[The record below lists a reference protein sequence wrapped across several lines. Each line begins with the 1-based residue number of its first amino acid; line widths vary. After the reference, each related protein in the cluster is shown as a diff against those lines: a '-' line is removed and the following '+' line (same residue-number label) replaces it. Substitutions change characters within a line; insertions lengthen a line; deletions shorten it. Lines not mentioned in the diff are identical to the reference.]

1 MSKAYTNIHFKQRK
15 GSKLYAEV
23 EIGDK
28 KHIATGKVKFS
39 DEDVAILTRMFAS
52 VLENRVLA
60 AKSKKK

>member
-23 EIGDK
+23 EIAAK

-39 DEDVAILTRMFAS
+39 DEDIVTLLRMFSS
-52 VLENRVLA
+52 VLECRKYA
-60 AKSKKK
+60 KKK